1 MNAFR
6 RWSLGVLFVVL
17 PLTLPAEDF
26 AVELKPG
33 TGRDVVMQ
41 NCLACHGLEYIV
53 MNGGIQGRAGWEAT
67 TRKMIDVMKAPISS
81 EDATQIVA
89 YLAEAYG
96 NGR

>member
-1 MNAFR
+1 MNVFR
-6 RWSLGVLFVVL
+6 RASLAVLIGSL
-17 PLTLPAEDF
+17 PAALPAEDL

-33 TGRDVVMQ
+33 AGREVVLQ
-41 NCLACHGLEYIV
+41 NCLACHGLDYIA

-81 EDATQIVA
+81 EDARRIVA

-96 NGR
+96 NGT